1 MPLLSIIS
9 NNILATMNT
18 ETSLLNKLKRAIVKV
33 KFLISFNATRWVF
46 SSLRG
51 SFTPR
56 QLSFNA
62 QPSLL
67 DYCTDDSTSVN
78 NFYEWSPISRT
89 TSNASQ
95 VVRTTSNASSNDDID
110 KRAEI
115 FIANFYRHIQLEWQ
129 VSLQLQYCREKSIER
144 IESI

>member
-1 MPLLSIIS
+1 
-9 NNILATMNT
+9 MNA

-33 KFLISFNATRWVF
+33 KFLISFNTTRWVF

-51 SFTPR
+51 SSTPR
-56 QLSFNA
+56 QLSFSA

-67 DYCTDDSTSVN
+67 DCTDDSTSVN
-78 NFYEWSPISRT
+78 NFYEWRPISRT

-95 VVRTTSNASSNDDID
+95 VVRTISNASSNDDID

-115 FIANFYRHIQLEWQ
+115 FIANFYRHIQLERQ
-129 VSLQLQYCREKSIER
+129 VSLELQYFREKSMER
-144 IESI
+144 TESI